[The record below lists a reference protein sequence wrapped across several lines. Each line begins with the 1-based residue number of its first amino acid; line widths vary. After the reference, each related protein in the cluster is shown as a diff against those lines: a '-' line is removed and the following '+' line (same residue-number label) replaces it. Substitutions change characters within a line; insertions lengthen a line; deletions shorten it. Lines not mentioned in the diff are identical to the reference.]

1 MAMFQYYQLSQIIE
15 FFLSQGKEG
24 ECWDFKQEWHDD
36 IADLLKD
43 IVCFAN
49 TVHDEKCYLIF
60 GVSNDL
66 ELKGMETTRRKQA
79 DIIDAISHLHF
90 AGDVYPHISV
100 ETIKYKG
107 VDLDVLIIENCEQT
121 PIYLKRSYG
130 AMMQNS
136 IYMRIGDKNTPDKG
150 CADIS
155 DIEQL
160 WKKRLGLTKTPLEFI
175 YDRMKNRL
183 EWKDN
188 GDALYNI
195 YRPEYTIEIE
205 YDDEDPNWH
214 EYYSYAMTNERSCHG
229 ILRIKCH
236 GTTLESYEIAE
247 LDSAAVR
254 IPVPEW
260 GYLCHDEYGM
270 NFEYCY
276 KYYIAGTRLSQV
288 LSFMYDRNN
297 GEASYAMRRLYRV
310 VLVYESNEE
319 RLAFESWIEANQ
331 ESVKSAVAAS
341 TEYDYIDTGDA
352 TMTAEYQ
359 KRLRAGLVL
368 NGLLADY
375 RSTRKTTE

>member
-1 MAMFQYYQLSQIIE
+1 MAMFQYYTLSQIVE

-60 GVSNDL
+60 GVANNL
-66 ELKGMETTRRKQA
+66 GLKGMVKARRKQA
-79 DIIDAISHLHF
+79 DILDAISHLHF

-100 ETIKYKG
+100 ETLIYEG
-107 VDLDVLIIENCEQT
+107 VELDVLIIENCEQT
-121 PIYLKRSYG
+121 PIYLKKSYG
-130 AMMQNS
+130 TMMQNS

-150 CADIS
+150 CADIT

-175 YDRMKNRL
+175 FDRMKNRL

-188 GDALYNI
+188 GDARYNI

-205 YDDEDPNWH
+205 YDDDDPNWH
-214 EYYSYAMTNERSCHG
+214 EFYSYAMTNERSRHA

-236 GTTLESYEIAE
+236 GTVLDSYELAE
-247 LDSAAVR
+247 LDSASLH

-260 GYLCHDEYGM
+260 GYLCHDEYGVE
-270 NFEYCY
+270 FEYAY
-276 KYYIAGTRLSQV
+276 KYYIAGTQLTQI
-288 LSFMYDRNN
+288 LSFLHDRNN
-297 GEASYAMRRLYRV
+297 GDASYAMRRLLRV
-310 VLVYESNEE
+310 VLIYESNDE
-319 RLAFESWIEANQ
+319 RLAFESWVEANQ
-331 ESVKSAVAAS
+331 ESVKTAVALS
-341 TEYDYIDTGDA
+341 SEFSYIDTGSA

-368 NGLLADY
+368 NKLL
-375 RSTRKTTE
+375 TEFRAARNKG